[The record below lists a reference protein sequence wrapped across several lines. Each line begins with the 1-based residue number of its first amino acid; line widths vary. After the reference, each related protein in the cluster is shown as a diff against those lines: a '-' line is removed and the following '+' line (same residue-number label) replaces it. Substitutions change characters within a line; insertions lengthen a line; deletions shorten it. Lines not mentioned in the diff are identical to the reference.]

1 MGVNPTSLFKTF
13 TFDGASSGT
22 YGAFLTGEG
31 VFNAPERSVEM
42 LEIPGR
48 NGGFALD
55 QGKFENVELTYKGGL
70 VDYTES
76 DFSNRMSSLRN
87 WLCSKIGYVRLE
99 DDYNPDEYRM
109 AVFKDGLDV
118 DHIDLLN
125 GEFDLTFECK
135 PQRWLKSG
143 ESAVAVANN
152 GTLSNPTLFP
162 SSPLLAVKG
171 YGNISFNGFSIDV
184 QNVTLGDVVMV
195 DEAYSLGLNLPQ
207 SFVIDTSV
215 VNTGDNVS
223 LVFDIADKYTSPVD
237 APHGKYA
244 VTNIGD
250 PVYSNIDFSF
260 VSANAVGK
268 AFTLNSRTNCQ
279 IVVGTNSTQTNTV
292 TGTFTVKNSVTNVS
306 WTNTYIITQ
315 TVQYV
320 AGTQTVTVS
329 SSGTMT
335 TTLNGNTYQTDSDK
349 LMSANIT
356 ANSTV
361 SALGNPTYIDCDIGE
376 CYMIKNDNV
385 ITLNGVISFG
395 SQLPTLASGSNTFTY
410 DNTITELKVTPR
422 WWRV

>member
-1 MGVNPTSLFKTF
+1 MGIAPYKTF
-13 TFDGASSGT
+13 TFGGVSSSA
-22 YGAFLTGEG
+22 YDVYLTGEG
-31 VFNAPERSVEM
+31 VFNAPERAVEM
-42 LEIPGR
+42 LSIPGR
-48 NGGFALD
+48 NGSFALD
-55 QGKFENVELTYKGGL
+55 QGRFNNIEVTYKAGMYD
-70 VDYTES
+70 VTDTN
-76 DFSNRMSSLRN
+76 FATKVANLRN
-87 WLCSKIGYVRLE
+87 WLCSKKGYIRLS
-99 DDYNPDEYRM
+99 DDYNPNEYRM
-109 AVFKDGLDV
+109 AVYKSGLEV
-118 DHIDLLN
+118 EHEGLIN
-125 GEFDLTFECK
+125 GEFDLVFECK
-135 PQRWLKSG
+135 PQRWLTSG
-143 ESAVAVANN
+143 ETASTVANN
-152 GTLSNPTLFP
+152 GTLSNPTLFE

-171 YGNISFNGFSIDV
+171 YGNISFNGFSIDI

-244 VTNIGD
+244 VANIGD
-250 PVYSNIDFSF
+250 PVYSNSDFSF
-260 VSANAVGK
+260 VSANGDRQAL
-268 AFTLNSRTNCQ
+268 TLNSRTNCQ

-335 TTLNGNTYQTDSDK
+335 TTLNGNTYQTVSDK
-349 LMSANIT
+349 LMSAYIT
-356 ANSTV
+356 ANSTM

-376 CYMIKNDNV
+376 CYMIKNSNIV
-385 ITLNGVISFG
+385 SLNGVIDLG
-395 SQLPTLASGSNTFTY
+395 SELPTLASGTNTFTY

-422 WWRV
+422 WWQV

>member
-1 MGVNPTSLFKTF
+1 MGIAPYKTF
-13 TFDGASSGT
+13 TFDGVSSSA
-22 YGAFLTGEG
+22 YGVYLTGEG
-31 VFNAPERSVEM
+31 VFNAPERAVEM
-42 LEIPGR
+42 LSIPGR
-48 NGGFALD
+48 NGSFALD
-55 QGKFENVELTYKGGL
+55 QGRFNNIEVTYKAGMYD
-70 VDYTES
+70 VTDTN
-76 DFSNRMSSLRN
+76 FATKVANLRN
-87 WLCSKIGYVRLE
+87 WLCSKKGYIRLS
-99 DDYNPDEYRM
+99 DDYNPNEYRM
-109 AVFKDGLDV
+109 AVYKSGLEV
-118 DHIDLLN
+118 DHEGLIN
-125 GEFDLTFECK
+125 GEFDLVFECK
-135 PQRWLKSG
+135 PQRWLTSG
-143 ESAVAVANN
+143 ENASTVANN
-152 GTLSNPTLFP
+152 GTLSNPTLFE

-171 YGNISFNGFSIDV
+171 YGGIHFNGFDV
-184 QNVTLGDVVMV
+184 DIQNVTLGDVVMV

-250 PVYSNIDFSF
+250 PVYSNVDFSF
-260 VSANAVGK
+260 VSANGGEKV
-268 AFTLNSRTNCQ
+268 FTLNSRTNCQ
-279 IVVGTNSTQTNTV
+279 IAVGTNSTQTNTV

-306 WTNTYIITQ
+306 WTNTYTVTQ

-335 TTLNGNTYQTDSDK
+335 TTLNGNTYQTVSDK

-356 ANSTV
+356 ANSTM

-376 CYMIKNDNV
+376 CYMIKNSNIV
-385 ITLNGVISFG
+385 SLNGVIDLG
-395 SQLPTLASGSNTFTY
+395 SELPTLASGTNTFTY

-422 WWRV
+422 WWQV